1 LQSYSKNIAPL
12 YYTTRFIDGL
22 RTDIKHV
29 IVVQRPHNLDTACCL
44 VLLQEETAAHGHK
57 EFRKFDGSY
66 GFKSMPRGALPLPK
80 PPVQLSG
87 DHHTELKTNQG
98 GSKSQSVEDK
108 VAAL

>member
-1 LQSYSKNIAPL
+1 
-12 YYTTRFIDGL
+12 
-22 RTDIKHV
+22 
-29 IVVQRPHNLDTACCL
+29 
-44 VLLQEETAAHGHK
+44 
-57 EFRKFDGSY
+57 
-66 GFKSMPRGALPLPK
+66 MPRGALPLPK